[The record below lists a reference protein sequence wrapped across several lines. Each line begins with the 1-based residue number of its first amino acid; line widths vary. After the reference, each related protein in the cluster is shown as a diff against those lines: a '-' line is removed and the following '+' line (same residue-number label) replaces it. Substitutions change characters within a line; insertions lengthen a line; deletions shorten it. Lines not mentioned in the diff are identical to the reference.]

1 MQNIDVTAQRSLLT
15 KKKKL
20 SPIWKYRYLYLL
32 GLPGIVYFIVFK
44 YAPMYGLVI
53 VFQDYSPFL
62 GVAKSDWVGLANF
75 TRLLKDPDFWRLL
88 RNSFAISSLS
98 ILIAFPAPIILSLI
112 INEVRHQA
120 YKRVIQTII
129 YLPHFLSWVI
139 VFSLSYIFLSSEIGF
154 VNRII
159 VYFGGESHSF
169 LQDSSYFYPIV
180 IMQELWKDIGWGTI
194 IYLAAIAGVN
204 PSLYEAAKMDGAGRF
219 KQMLHI
225 TFPSIMPTVVVLFIL
240 KMGSMLD
247 VNFEQLILLQNPA
260 INHLAEVFDTYVYK
274 TGIQNPTDI
283 SYSTTVGIFK
293 SIVALFFVLG
303 ANYIVR
309 KRGHEGLW

>member
-1 MQNIDVTAQRSLLT
+1 MESINVSTQA
-15 KKKKL
+15 
-20 SPIWKYRYLYLL
+20 SPVIKRKRLGPVWKYRYLYLL
-32 GLPGIVYFIVFK
+32 GLPGMVYFILFK

-62 GVAKSDWVGLANF
+62 GVMKSDWVGWANF
-75 TRLLKDPDFWRLL
+75 TRLVHDPDFWRLI
-88 RNSFAISSLS
+88 RNSFTISSLS
-98 ILIAFPAPIILSLI
+98 IVISFPAPILLSLI
-112 INEVRHQA
+112 INEVRNHV
-120 YKRVIQTII
+120 YKRVIQTVI

-139 VFSLSYIFLSSEIGF
+139 VFSLTYLFLSSEIGF
-154 VNRII
+154 INKAV
-159 VYFGGESHSF
+159 VFFGGESHSY

-204 PSLYEAAKMDGAGRF
+204 PALYEAAKMDGAGKF